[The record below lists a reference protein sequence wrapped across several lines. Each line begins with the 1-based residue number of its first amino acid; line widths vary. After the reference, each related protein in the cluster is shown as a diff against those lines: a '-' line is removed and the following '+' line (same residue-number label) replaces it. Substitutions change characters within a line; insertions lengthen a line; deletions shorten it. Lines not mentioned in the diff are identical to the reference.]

1 MHTLFSNI
9 RKLQIG
15 LLLSALLLALSQLV
29 TAQEAVL
36 EVDLLITA
44 GGKRADNSHVVI
56 YTKGRVEE
64 RFESTHKGIVHFILD
79 PGFEHKVVVS
89 ADNCLP
95 KIIIFDTTDPKAK
108 ADRYP
113 CDVDLSV
120 VSVKKKT
127 EISEVIPV
135 GVVRW
140 IRGKRKW
147 GHDAEY
153 TKEMQERYR
162 AEAKAKGLKKP

>member
-1 MHTLFSNI
+1 M
-9 RKLQIG
+9 
-15 LLLSALLLALSQLV
+15 LSLPQMAA
-29 TAQEAVL
+29 AQEAVL

-56 YTKGRVEE
+56 YTEGLNEE
-64 RFESTHKGIVHFILD
+64 RFDSNHKGIVNFILD

-95 KIIIFDTTDPKAK
+95 KIIIFDTTDQKAK

-120 VSVKKKT
+120 INVKKGT
-127 EISEVIPV
+127 EINEVIPV

-162 AEAKAKGLKKP
+162 AAAKANGLKKP